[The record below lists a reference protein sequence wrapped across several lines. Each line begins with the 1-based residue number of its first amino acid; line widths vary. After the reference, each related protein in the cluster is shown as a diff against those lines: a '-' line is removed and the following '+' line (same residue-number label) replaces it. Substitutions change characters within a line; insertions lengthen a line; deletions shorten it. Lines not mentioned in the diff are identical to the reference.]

1 MKLYNSPYAFA
12 SYYNQ
17 MIYTALQGSRIGEA
31 KTEGSTAR
39 FKKQSKNFFRKSHVL
54 QPLRK
59 LGDIGYLG
67 AEFKEIFS

>member
-17 MIYTALQGSRIGEA
+17 MIYTARVAPLQGIRIGEA

-39 FKKQSKNFFRKSHVL
+39 SKNKN
-54 QPLRK
+54 
-59 LGDIGYLG
+59 
-67 AEFKEIFS
+67 